1 MSEGAGAISPIS
13 GRTTGIGSM
22 PGTDPLE
29 SARIV
34 VGETPSLPSLPELP
48 ARGAGADMIG
58 RTACLLDGIAVG
70 LVPSGW
76 RVLDRPG
83 ADIMRAR
90 SWLAQDL
97 DAFEEACAEHLG
109 SVKIQVVGP
118 WTLAAGLELASG
130 ESMLRDHGARRDLVT
145 ALAEGVRRHV
155 GEVRRRLSEGVD
167 IVVQI
172 DEPMIDR
179 VWHGLVPTASGW
191 ATYRGLDVAEVRSG
205 LQSVVEAARAGGG
218 SGVVIHSCDQQ
229 PPLDLMVEAG
239 ADGLSFD
246 LALVGESSLDTLAA
260 AVENGL
266 VLLPG
271 LIDPISVPSDATL
284 AAKGAGNST
293 GRGRPNRPPMSEVM
307 DTVDRVQRWW
317 SVLGFGSRPPMSSLT
332 LTPTCGLAGADP
344 QRARAVLERLRQ
356 VAQALEED
364 PEGDHVRR

>member
-1 MSEGAGAISPIS
+1 MSEGAGAVQPIS

-22 PGTDPLE
+22 PGSDPLE

-34 VGETPSLPSLPELP
+34 VGESASLPSLPELP

-58 RTACLLDGIAVG
+58 RTASLLDGIAVG

-83 ADIMRAR
+83 ADIGRAR

-97 DAFEEACAEHLG
+97 DAFEEACSEHRG

-130 ESMLRDHGARRDLVT
+130 EAMLRDHGARRDLVT
-145 ALAEGVRRHV
+145 SLSEGIQRHV
-155 GEVRRRLSEGVD
+155 GEVRRRLGDDVD
-167 IVVQI
+167 VVVQI
-172 DEPMIDR
+172 DEPMIDF
-179 VWHGLVPTASGW
+179 VHHGRVPTASGW

-205 LQSVVEAARAGGG
+205 LARVVEAARAGG
-218 SGVVIHSCDQQ
+218 SAGVTIHSCDQE
-229 PPLDLMVEAG
+229 PSLELMVEAG

-246 LALVGESSLDTLAA
+246 LALVGEQSLDTLAA

-271 LIDPISVPSDATL
+271 VIDPIDDVAW
-284 AAKGAGNST
+284 AGAIRGAGEPT
-293 GRGRPNRPPMSEVM
+293 GRGDRRGPPVSAVM

-317 SVLGFGSRPPMSSLT
+317 SVLGFGSRAPMNSLA

-364 PEGDHVRR
+364 PDGDHSRR